1 MPATSIPPIVLSA
14 RDRDRL
20 EPLAR
25 RAIAERHPV
34 GYFLLAELRRATICA
49 AGDLP
54 RDAVRL
60 DNWVSYRADW
70 GWPVESRML
79 VCPDDYSNRDAQL
92 SVLSPVGA
100 ALLGL
105 RARTRMPYLGIEGLR
120 HVASA
125 ESLDPPIGL
134 MSLLYLEEGGLAAR
148 EYDDD
153 GNDDDPGPAAA

>member
-1 MPATSIPPIVLSA
+1 MSPTSIPPLVLSSH
-14 RDRDRL
+14 DRDRL

-25 RAIAERHPV
+25 RALAEGHPV
-34 GYFLLAELRRATICA
+34 GCFLLTELRRAKICA
-49 AGDLP
+49 PEELP

-100 ALLGL
+100 ALIGL
-105 RARTRMPYLGIEGLR
+105 RTRSRMPYLGIEGFR
-120 HVASA
+120 HIATA
-125 ESLDPPIGL
+125 ESLDPPLGI
-134 MSLLYLEEGGLAAR
+134 MSLLYLPA
-148 EYDDD
+148 DDD
-153 GNDDDPGPAAA
+153 DDEDDDPGPAAA

>member
-1 MPATSIPPIVLSA
+1 MSATSIPPIVLSA

-25 RAIAERHPV
+25 RAIAEGHPV
-34 GYFLLAELRRATICA
+34 GCFLLAELRRAAICA
-49 AGDLP
+49 HDDLP
-54 RDAVRL
+54 HDAVRL
-60 DNWVSYRADW
+60 DNWVSYRVDW

-100 ALLGL
+100 ALIGL
-105 RARTRMPYLGIEGLR
+105 RARARMPYLGIEGLR

-125 ESLDPPIGL
+125 ESLDPPVGL
-134 MSLLYLEEGGLAAR
+134 MSLLQLPAGRSGAP

-153 GNDDDPGPAAA
+153 SNDDDPGPAAA